1 MTRLVQHG
9 ECSINL
15 EEIDLNRILTSHVGS
30 LPRSQ
35 EVVDFIFARENNEKY
50 NEKSFDECMQRNVL
64 STVEKQKNS
73 GIDIVSDGE
82 TSKISYATYVKDRY
96 TGFSGDSPRN
106 APEDL
111 KLFPGFLQ
119 RLADEGGTP
128 QYARPMC
135 TGEVKSKGQGEL
147 QKDIS
152 NLKNAMKASGVER
165 GFMNAAS
172 PGVISLFLQNDFYA
186 TRDAYL
192 AALADA
198 MRDEYETIVESGLD
212 LQLDCPDL
220 ALSRH
225 MLFSDLTDS
234 EFIKIAES
242 HMEAL
247 NHALKNVPSEKVRIH
262 ICWGNYEGPHC
273 CDIDMNKV
281 FGTLMKAKAQY
292 TLFETSNP
300 RHAHEWT
307 VFRDRKNEIPD
318 DKILVPGVVDTTT
331 NFIEHPE
338 LVAERINKFVNIVGK
353 ERVIAGSDCGF
364 GTFAGFGAV
373 DPDIAFAKLESLSE
387 GAKLASNQ

>member
-1 MTRLVQHG
+1 M
-9 ECSINL
+9 SK
-15 EEIDLNRILTSHVGS
+15 ILTSHVGS

-35 EVVDFIFARENNEKY
+35 EVVDYIFARENEQSY
-50 NEKSFDECMQRNVL
+50 DQQQFDDCMTSSVL
-64 STVEKQKNS
+64 DTVEKQKQA

-106 APEDL
+106 PPEDL

-119 RLADEGGTP
+119 RLANDGGTP

-147 QKDIS
+147 QKDIA
-152 NLKNAMKASGVER
+152 NLKSAMAAHGINR

-172 PGVISLFLQNDFYA
+172 PGVISLFLQNDYYP

-198 MRDEYETIVESGLD
+198 MRDEYETIVASGLD

-225 MLFSDLTDS
+225 MLFSHLSDA
-234 EFIKIAES
+234 EFVKIAES
-242 HMEAL
+242 HVEAL
-247 NHALKNVPSEKVRIH
+247 NHALKNIPEENVRIH

-273 CDIDMNKV
+273 CDIDMSKV
-281 FGTLMKAKAQY
+281 FGTLMKTKAQSI
-292 TLFETSNP
+292 LFETSNP

-307 VFRDRKNEIPD
+307 VFRDRKSEIPD
-318 DKILVPGVVDTTT
+318 NKILVPGVVDTTT

-338 LVAERINKFVNIVGK
+338 LVAERIEKFVNIVGSD
-353 ERVIAGSDCGF
+353 RVIAGSDCGF

-373 DPDIAFAKLESLSE
+373 DPDIAFAKLKSLSE
-387 GAKLASNQ
+387 GAALVTSRIPGNK

>member
-1 MTRLVQHG
+1 MT
-9 ECSINL
+9 
-15 EEIDLNRILTSHVGS
+15 RILTSHVGS

-35 EVVDFIFARENNEKY
+35 EVVDFIFARENNEDY
-50 NEKSFDECMQRNVL
+50 DETSFDEVMTKAVHD
-64 STVEKQKNS
+64 TVGKQTES

-106 APEDL
+106 APADL
-111 KLFPGFLQ
+111 KMFPTFLE
-119 RLADEGGTP
+119 RLANEGGTP

-135 TGEVKSKGQGEL
+135 TGPVSSKGQGEL

-152 NLKNAMKASGVER
+152 NLKAAMSAHGRTR

-172 PGVISLFLQNDFYA
+172 PGVISLFLQNDFYK
-186 TRDAYL
+186 TREEYL
-192 AALADA
+192 SALADA
-198 MRDEYETIVESGLD
+198 MKTEYETIVESGLD

-225 MLFSDLTDS
+225 MLFNDLTDD
-234 EFIKIAES
+234 EFLKVAAS
-242 HMEAL
+242 HVEAL
-247 NHALKNVPSEKVRIH
+247 NYALKDVPEEKVRIH

-273 CDIDMNKV
+273 CDIPMDKM
-281 FGTLMKAKAQY
+281 FSTLMSANAGY
-292 TLFETSNP
+292 LLFETSNP

-307 VFRDRKNEIPD
+307 VFRDRKSEIPD
-318 DKILVPGVVDTTT
+318 NKVLVPGVVDTTT

-338 LVAERINKFVNIVGK
+338 LVAQRIERFTNIVGK
-353 ERVIAGSDCGF
+353 DRVIAGSDCGF

-373 DPDIAFAKLESLSE
+373 DPQIAYAKLRSLSE
-387 GAKLASNQ
+387 GAALAS

>member
-1 MTRLVQHG
+1 M
-9 ECSINL
+9 S
-15 EEIDLNRILTSHVGS
+15 RILTSHVGS
-30 LPRSQ
+30 LPRGQ
-35 EVVDFIFARENNEKY
+35 EVVDYIFARENNQEY
-50 NEKSFDECMQRNVL
+50 DENSFDACMQNNVL
-64 STVEKQKNS
+64 TTVEKQKKA

-111 KLFPGFLQ
+111 KLFPGFLK
-119 RLADEGGTP
+119 RLSDDGGTP

-147 QKDIS
+147 QKDIL
-152 NLKNAMKASGVER
+152 NLKKAMSVNDVQR

-172 PGVISLFLQNDFYA
+172 PGVISLFLQNDYYP

-198 MRDEYETIVESGLD
+198 MKDEYETIVASGLD

-225 MLFSDLTDS
+225 MLFSDLSDS

-247 NHALKNVPSEKVRIH
+247 NHALSNVPEEKVRIH

-281 FGTLMKAKAQY
+281 FGTLMKAKARY

-307 VFRDRKNEIPD
+307 VFRDRKSEIPD
-318 DKILVPGVVDTTT
+318 TKILVPGVVDTTT

-387 GAKLASNQ
+387 GAQIASNQ